1 MIKFFRTIRQRL
13 LTENKSASPAGRI
26 SPPELRSRAGKYLIY
41 AIGEIVL
48 VVIGI
53 LIALQINNSNEIKKQ
68 RAKELQ
74 FLKNLK
80 SDLIFEETD
89 LDRYTG
95 IRESIVNSAQIA
107 LEHFKGKPVDNIQM
121 FNYHTFNV
129 GIWQEF
135 QRNNNT
141 FLELLNSGNLTIISN
156 DSIKN
161 GLLNLD
167 LIHKEI
173 ISYREHLRND
183 LEQYFYNP
191 WFKTVDLDPL
201 AQSFVYYANN
211 GKFDESLDLSRQELN
226 RLLNDKVFKN
236 GFVLSV
242 FTNSLIIEDYKK
254 MKDLNKK
261 VVALINREIAK
272 G

>member
-1 MIKFFRTIRQRL
+1 MIKFFRKIRQRL
-13 LTENKSASPAGRI
+13 LTENKFS
-26 SPPELRSRAGKYLIY
+26 KYLLY
-41 AIGEIVL
+41 AIGEIIL

-53 LIALQINNSNEIKKQ
+53 LIALQINNSNEINKQ
-68 RAKELQ
+68 RAKEVQ

-80 SDLIFEETD
+80 SDLIFEQSE
-89 LDRYTG
+89 LERYIG
-95 IRESIVNSAQIA
+95 IRENIVSSAQTA
-107 LEHFKGKPVDNIQM
+107 LEHFNGKPVENIQM

-141 FLELLNSGNLTIISN
+141 FIELLNSGNFTIISN

-167 LIHKEI
+167 LIHKKI
-173 ISYREHLRND
+173 ISNREHLRND
-183 LEQYFYNP
+183 MEHYFYDP

-201 AQSFVYYANN
+201 AESFLFYANN
-211 GKFDESLDLSRQELN
+211 EKFDNNIELSRQELD
-226 RLLNDKVFKN
+226 RLLNDTIFKN

-242 FTNSLIIEDYKK
+242 FTNSLIIDDYKR
-254 MKDLNKK
+254 MKELNKQ
-261 VVALINREIAK
+261 VVELINKEITK

>member
-1 MIKFFRTIRQRL
+1 MIKFFRKLRQKL
-13 LTENKSASPAGRI
+13 LAENKFS
-26 SPPELRSRAGKYLIY
+26 KYLLY
-41 AIGEIVL
+41 AIGEIIL

-53 LIALQINNSNEIKKQ
+53 LIALQINNNNELSKQ
-68 RAKELQ
+68 RAKEVQ

-80 SDLIFEETD
+80 SDLIFEESE
-89 LDRYTG
+89 LERYIE
-95 IRESIVNSAQIA
+95 IRQSIVNSAQVV
-107 LEHFKGKPVDNIQM
+107 LEHFNGKPVENIQM

-141 FLELLNSGNLTIISN
+141 FLELINSGNLTIISN

-167 LIHKEI
+167 LAYKGI

-183 LEQYFYNP
+183 LEQYFYDP

-201 AQSFVYYANN
+201 AQSFVFYANN
-211 GKFDESLDLSRQELN
+211 GKFNQNIELSRQELD
-226 RLLNDKVFKN
+226 RLLNNNVFKN

-242 FTNSLIIEDYKK
+242 FTNSLLIDDYKR
-254 MKDLNKK
+254 MKDLNQK
-261 VVALINREIAK
+261 VVALINKEITK
-272 G
+272 D

>member
-1 MIKFFRTIRQRL
+1 
-13 LTENKSASPAGRI
+13 
-26 SPPELRSRAGKYLIY
+26 LIY
-41 AIGEIVL
+41 AIGEIIL

-53 LIALQINNSNEIKKQ
+53 LIALQINNNNELNKQ
-68 RAKELQ
+68 RAKEVQ

-80 SDLIFEETD
+80 SDLIFEESE
-89 LDRYTG
+89 LERYIG

-107 LEHFKGKPVDNIQM
+107 LEHFNGKPVENIQM
-121 FNYHTFNV
+121 FNFHTFNV

-173 ISYREHLRND
+173 ISNREHLRND

-191 WFKTVDLDPL
+191 WFTTVDLDPL
-201 AQSFVYYANN
+201 AQSFVFYTSN
-211 GKFDESLDLSRQELN
+211 GEFDNTMELSRQELEI
-226 RLLNDKVFKN
+226 LLNDKVFKN

-242 FTNSLIIEDYKK
+242 FTNSLIIDDYRS

-261 VVALINREIAK
+261 VVELINKEITK

>member
-1 MIKFFRTIRQRL
+1 MIKFFRKIRQNL
-13 LTENKSASPAGRI
+13 LSENKFS
-26 SPPELRSRAGKYLIY
+26 KYLIY
-41 AIGEIVL
+41 AIGEIIL

-53 LIALQINNSNEIKKQ
+53 LIALQINNNNELNKQ
-68 RAKELQ
+68 RAKEVQ

-80 SDLIFEETD
+80 SDLIFEESE
-89 LDRYTG
+89 LERYTG
-95 IRESIVNSAQIA
+95 IRASIVNSAQIA
-107 LEHFKGKPVDNIQM
+107 LEHFNGKPVENIQM
-121 FNYHTFNV
+121 FNFHTFNV

-173 ISYREHLRND
+173 ISNREHLRND

-201 AQSFVYYANN
+201 AQSYVFYASN
-211 GKFDESLDLSRQELN
+211 GDFDKNMELSRQELEK
-226 RLLNDKVFKN
+226 LLNNKVFKN

-242 FTNSLIIEDYKK
+242 FTNSLIINHYKR

-261 VVALINREIAK
+261 VVELINKEITK

>member
-1 MIKFFRTIRQRL
+1 MIKFFRHIRQQL
-13 LTENKSASPAGRI
+13 LTENKFS
-26 SPPELRSRAGKYLIY
+26 KYLLY
-41 AIGEIVL
+41 AVGEIIL

-53 LIALQINNSNEIKKQ
+53 LIALQINNNNELNKL
-68 RAKELQ
+68 RAKEVQ

-80 SDLIFEETD
+80 SDLIFEESE
-89 LDRYTG
+89 LDRYTE
-95 IRESIVNSAQIA
+95 IREGIVNSAQLA
-107 LEHFKGKPVDNIQM
+107 LEHFNGKPVENIQM

-141 FLELLNSGNLTIISN
+141 FLELINSGNLTIISN

-167 LIHKEI
+167 LIYKTI
-173 ISYREHLRND
+173 VSNREHLRND
-183 LEQYFYNP
+183 MEHYFYDP
-191 WFKTVDLDPL
+191 WFETVDLDPL

-211 GKFDESLDLSRQELN
+211 GEFDKNLELSREELDD
-226 RLLNDKVFKN
+226 LLKNKVFKN

-242 FTNSLIIEDYKK
+242 FTNSLIIDDYKR

-261 VVALINREIAK
+261 VVAIIKKEISK

>member
-1 MIKFFRTIRQRL
+1 MLKFFRNIRQKIL
-13 LTENKSASPAGRI
+13 YDNPAAGPAGKF
-26 SPPELRSRAGKYLIY
+26 SKYLIY
-41 AIGEIVL
+41 AIGEIIL

-53 LIALQINNSNEIKKQ
+53 LIALQINNNNEFNKQ
-68 RAKELQ
+68 RAKEVQ
-74 FLKNLK
+74 FLRNLK
-80 SDLIFEETD
+80 SDLIFEETE
-89 LDRYTG
+89 LERYIG
-95 IRESIVNSAQIA
+95 IRESIVSSAQVA
-107 LEHFKGKPVDNIQM
+107 LEHFNGKPVENIHL
-121 FNYHTFNV
+121 FNFHTFNV

-173 ISYREHLRND
+173 ISLREHLRND
-183 LEQYFYNP
+183 MEQYFYTP
-191 WFKTVDLDPL
+191 WFTTVDLDPL
-201 AQSFVYYANN
+201 ARSYIFYANN
-211 GKFDESLDLSRQELN
+211 GEIDNTLELSKQELD

-242 FTNSLIIEDYKK
+242 FTNSLLIDDYKR

-261 VVALINREIAK
+261 VVELINKEISK

>member
-1 MIKFFRTIRQRL
+1 MIKFFKKIRLNL
-13 LTENKSASPAGRI
+13 LTENPPAGQ
-26 SPPELRSRAGKYLIY
+26 AGKFSKYLIY
-41 AIGEIVL
+41 AIGEIIL

-53 LIALQINNSNEIKKQ
+53 LIALQINNNNESNKL
-68 RAKELQ
+68 RAKEIQ
-74 FLKNLK
+74 FLKNLR
-80 SDLIFEETD
+80 SDLIFEESE

-107 LEHFKGKPVDNIQM
+107 LEHFNGKPVENIQM
-121 FNYHTFNV
+121 FNFHTFNV

-173 ISYREHLRND
+173 ISNRHHLRND

-191 WFKTVDLDPL
+191 WFTTVDLDPL
-201 AQSFVYYANN
+201 AQSFVFYTSN
-211 GKFDESLDLSRQELN
+211 GKFDDNIELSRQELEA
-226 RLLNDKVFKN
+226 LLSDKVFKN

-254 MKDLNKK
+254 MKRLNKK
-261 VVALINREIAK
+261 VVELIDKEIAK
-272 G
+272 D

>member
-1 MIKFFRTIRQRL
+1 MIKFFRRIRQNL
-13 LTENKSASPAGRI
+13 LSDNKFS
-26 SPPELRSRAGKYLIY
+26 KYLLY

-53 LIALQINNSNEIKKQ
+53 LIALQINNNNELNKQ
-68 RAKELQ
+68 RTKEVQ

-80 SDLIFEETD
+80 SDLIFEESE
-89 LDRYTG
+89 LERYID

-107 LEHFKGKPVDNIQM
+107 LEHFKGKPVENVQM
-121 FNYHTFNV
+121 FNFHTFNV

-167 LIHKEI
+167 LIHKAI

-191 WFKTVDLDPL
+191 WFTTVDLDPL
-201 AQSFVYYANN
+201 AQSFVFYANK
-211 GKFDESLDLSRQELN
+211 GEFDKNLELSREELN
-226 RLLNDKVFKN
+226 ELLNNKVFKN

-242 FTNSLIIEDYKK
+242 FTNSLIIDDYKK

-261 VVALINREIAK
+261 VVELIDKEIAED
-272 G
+272 

>member
-1 MIKFFRTIRQRL
+1 MIKFFRKIRQNL
-13 LTENKSASPAGRI
+13 LSENKSALTAGRF
-26 SPPELRSRAGKYLIY
+26 SKYLIY
-41 AIGEIVL
+41 AIGEIIL

-53 LIALQINNSNEIKKQ
+53 LIALQINNSNELKKQ
-68 RAKELQ
+68 RSREVQ

-80 SDLIFEETD
+80 SDLIFEERE

-95 IRESIVNSAQIA
+95 IRESIVNSAEIA
-107 LEHFKGKPVDNIQM
+107 IEHFKGKPVENIQM
-121 FNYHTFNV
+121 FNFHTFNV

-167 LIHKEI
+167 LIHKKI
-173 ISYREHLRND
+173 ISNREHLRND
-183 LEQYFYNP
+183 LEHYFYDP
-191 WFKTVDLDPL
+191 WFNTVDLDPL
-201 AQSFVYYANN
+201 AQSFVFYANN
-211 GKFDESLDLSRQELN
+211 REFDKNIELSRQEMD

-242 FTNSLIIEDYKK
+242 FTNSLIIDDYKR
-254 MKDLNKK
+254 MKALNKK
-261 VVALINREIAK
+261 VVTLINKEIAK

>member
-1 MIKFFRTIRQRL
+1 MIKFFRNLRKSL
-13 LTENKSASPAGRI
+13 LSENKFS
-26 SPPELRSRAGKYLIY
+26 KYLLY
-41 AIGEIVL
+41 AIGEIIL

-53 LIALQINNSNEIKKQ
+53 LIALQINNSNELKKQ
-68 RAKELQ
+68 RTKEVQ
-74 FLKNLK
+74 FLKNLR
-80 SDLIFEETD
+80 SDLIFEASE
-89 LDRYTG
+89 LDRFTK
-95 IRESIVNSAQIA
+95 IRQSIVNSAQTA
-107 LEHFKGKPVDNIQM
+107 LEHFNGKPVENIQL

-167 LIHKEI
+167 LIHKKI
-173 ISYREHLRND
+173 ISNREHLRND

-201 AQSFVYYANN
+201 AQSYVFYSNQ
-211 GKFDESLDLSRQELN
+211 GKFNKDIELSRQEMQS
-226 RLLNDKVFKN
+226 LLRDTVFKN

-242 FTNSLIIEDYKK
+242 FTNSLIIEDYRK
-254 MKDLNKK
+254 MIALNKN
-261 VVALINREIAK
+261 VVKLIDKEIRND
-272 G
+272 

>member
-1 MIKFFRTIRQRL
+1 MIKFFRRIRQNL
-13 LTENKSASPAGRI
+13 LTENKFS
-26 SPPELRSRAGKYLIY
+26 KYLFY
-41 AIGEIVL
+41 AIGEIIL

-53 LIALQINNSNEIKKQ
+53 LIALQINNSNESNKQ
-68 RAKELQ
+68 RAKEVQ

-80 SDLIFEETD
+80 SDLIFEESE
-89 LDRYTG
+89 LESYIG
-95 IRESIVNSAQIA
+95 IRESIVSSAQIV
-107 LEHFKGKPVDNIQM
+107 LEHFNGKPVENLHM
-121 FNYHTFNV
+121 FNFHTFNV

-167 LIHKEI
+167 LIHKKI
-173 ISYREHLRND
+173 ISDREHLRND
-183 LEQYFYNP
+183 MEHYFYDP
-191 WFKTVDLDPL
+191 WFKTVDLDPF
-201 AQSFVYYANN
+201 AQSFVFYANN
-211 GKFDESLDLSRQELN
+211 GEFDNTPLSKEEIDSLIS
-226 RLLNDKVFKN
+226 DKVFKN

-242 FTNSLIIEDYKK
+242 FTNSLIIDEYKR

-261 VVALINREIAK
+261 VVELINKEIAK

>member
-1 MIKFFRTIRQRL
+1 MIKFFRKIRQNL
-13 LTENKSASPAGRI
+13 LSENKFS
-26 SPPELRSRAGKYLIY
+26 KYLIY
-41 AIGEIVL
+41 AIGEIIL

-53 LIALQINNSNEIKKQ
+53 LIALQINNSNELNKQ

-80 SDLIFEETD
+80 SDLIFEESE
-89 LDRYTG
+89 LERYTG

-107 LEHFKGKPVDNIQM
+107 LEHFNGKPIENIQM
-121 FNYHTFNV
+121 FNFHTFNV

-167 LIHKEI
+167 LIHKKI
-173 ISYREHLRND
+173 ISNREHLRND
-183 LEQYFYNP
+183 MEHYFYDP
-191 WFKTVDLDPL
+191 WFKTVDLDPF
-201 AQSFVYYANN
+201 AQSFVFYANN
-211 GKFDESLDLSRQELN
+211 GEFDNKMELSKEEID

-236 GFVLSV
+236 GFVVSV
-242 FTNSLIIEDYKK
+242 FTNSLIIDDYKR

-261 VVALINREIAK
+261 VVELINKEITK

>member
-1 MIKFFRTIRQRL
+1 MIKFFRKIRQKL
-13 LTENKSASPAGRI
+13 LTENKFS
-26 SPPELRSRAGKYLIY
+26 KYLLY
-41 AIGEIVL
+41 AIGEIIL

-53 LIALQINNSNEIKKQ
+53 LIALQINNSNELNKQ
-68 RAKELQ
+68 RTKEVL

-80 SDLIFEETD
+80 SDLIFEESE
-89 LDRYTG
+89 LERYTG
-95 IRESIVNSAQIA
+95 IRESIVNSAQVA
-107 LEHFKGKPVDNIQM
+107 LEHFNGKPVKNVQM

-141 FLELLNSGNLTIISN
+141 FLELINSGNLTIISN

-167 LIHKEI
+167 LIYKTI
-173 ISYREHLRND
+173 ISNREHLRND

-191 WFKTVDLDPL
+191 WFETVDLDPL
-201 AQSFVYYANN
+201 AQSFVFYTNN
-211 GKFDESLDLSRQELN
+211 GEFDKNIELSREELN
-226 RLLNDKVFKN
+226 RLLNNKVFKN

-242 FTNSLIIEDYKK
+242 FTNSLIIDDYKR

-261 VVALINREIAK
+261 VVELINKEITK

>member
-1 MIKFFRTIRQRL
+1 MIKFFRKIRQNL
-13 LTENKSASPAGRI
+13 LSENKFS
-26 SPPELRSRAGKYLIY
+26 KYLIY
-41 AIGEIVL
+41 AIGEIIL

-53 LIALQINNSNEIKKQ
+53 LIALQINNSNELNKQ
-68 RAKELQ
+68 RAKEVQ

-80 SDLIFEETD
+80 SDLIFEESE
-89 LDRYTG
+89 LERYTG

-107 LEHFKGKPVDNIQM
+107 LEHFNGKPVENIQM
-121 FNYHTFNV
+121 FNFHTFNV

-173 ISYREHLRND
+173 ISNREHLRND

-191 WFKTVDLDPL
+191 WFTTVDLDPL
-201 AQSFVYYANN
+201 AQSFVFYTNN
-211 GKFDESLDLSRQELN
+211 GKFDNKIELSNQELEK
-226 RLLNDKVFKN
+226 LLNDRVFKN

-242 FTNSLIIEDYKK
+242 FTNSLIIDDYKR

-261 VVALINREIAK
+261 VVELINREITK

>member
-1 MIKFFRTIRQRL
+1 MIKFFRKIRQNL
-13 LTENKSASPAGRI
+13 LSENKFR
-26 SPPELRSRAGKYLIY
+26 KYLIY
-41 AIGEIVL
+41 AIGEIIL

-53 LIALQINNSNEIKKQ
+53 LIALQINNSNELNKQ
-68 RAKELQ
+68 RAKEVQ

-80 SDLIFEETD
+80 SDLIFEESE
-89 LDRYTG
+89 LERYIG

-107 LEHFKGKPVDNIQM
+107 LEHFNGKPVENIQI

-141 FLELLNSGNLTIISN
+141 FVELLNSGNFTLISN
-156 DSIKN
+156 ESIKN

-167 LIHKEI
+167 LIHKQI
-173 ISYREHLRND
+173 ISNREHLRND
-183 LEQYFYNP
+183 MEHYFYDP

-201 AQSFVYYANN
+201 AESFLFYTNN
-211 GKFDESLDLSRQELN
+211 KEFDYNIELSRQELD
-226 RLLNDKVFKN
+226 RLLNDTVFKN

-242 FTNSLIIEDYKK
+242 FTNSLIIDDYRR
-254 MKDLNKK
+254 MQELNKK
-261 VVALINREIAK
+261 VVGLINKEITK